1 MIVNLST
8 TQNEYPILARIKFYT
23 KVNKMANSFTPTA
36 KKDKAS
42 FENVLSDPSQ
52 DPPQP
57 VAEPRPKK
65 KVKPKKE

>member
-8 TQNEYPILARIKFYT
+8 PQNEYPNLARFKFYT
-23 KVNKMANSFTPTA
+23 KVNKMASSFTKPH
-36 KKDKAS
+36 KDKAS